1 MNKVDS
7 VVLSESNTGFTL
19 DLYNQLRR
27 KEGNLFF
34 SPYSIS
40 VALAMT
46 FAGAR
51 GETESQ
57 MARTLHFDLD
67 QENLHVAFSALQEKL
82 AEAETAGGVQL
93 KIANS
98 LWPHVGY
105 PFLKSYLDLV
115 LKHYGVSITPVDYKN
130 DTEGARQII
139 NAWVEEET
147 EKKIRELIPKDILDS
162 LTRLVLTNAIY
173 FKGDWDVQFNAND
186 TKQENF
192 WSPQEQFAIP
202 MMTRKGKYRYKE
214 SSDLQILELPYV
226 GSKLSMLVLLPRKKD
241 GLPKLEI
248 QLTPDFLSKATT
260 DMWKGDILVHLPKFK
275 VESSFT
281 LNDPLISLGMSDA
294 FKEDKA
300 NFAGMDG
307 NENWLYIKYALHK
320 AFIDVNEEGTEA
332 AAATAV
338 IIQER
343 NIEPPPAVFRAD
355 HPFLFLIREN
365 QTGSILFLGRM
376 TKP

>member
-1 MNKVDS
+1 MKGVMEMNKVDS

-173 FKGDWDVQFNAND
+173 FKGDWDVQFTAND

-226 GSKLSMLVLLPRKKD
+226 GGKLSMLVLLPRKKD
-241 GLPKLEI
+241 GLPILEN
-248 QLTPDFLSKATT
+248 QLTADFLSKATK
-260 DMWKGDILVHLPKFK
+260 DLWELDVVVHLPKFK
-275 VESSFT
+275 VEAAFT
-281 LNDPLISLGMSDA
+281 LNDPLITLGMPDA
-294 FKEDKA
+294 FGDKA
-300 NFAGMDG
+300 DFSGMDG
-307 NENWLYIKYALHK
+307 AKELYIGFVIHK

-338 IIQER
+338 VMQR
-343 NIEPPPAVFRAD
+343 QAFSQPIEFRAD
-355 HPFLFLIREN
+355 HPFL
-365 QTGSILFLGRM
+365 
-376 TKP
+376 

>member
-1 MNKVDS
+1 MEMNKVDS

-173 FKGDWDVQFNAND
+173 FKGDWDVQFTAND

-226 GSKLSMLVLLPRKKD
+226 GGKLSMLVLLPRKKD
-241 GLPKLEI
+241 GLPILEN
-248 QLTPDFLSKATT
+248 QLTADFLSKATK
-260 DMWKGDILVHLPKFK
+260 DLWELDVVVHLPKFK
-275 VESSFT
+275 VEAAFT
-281 LNDPLISLGMSDA
+281 LNDPLITLGMPDA
-294 FKEDKA
+294 FGDKA
-300 NFAGMDG
+300 DFSGMDG
-307 NENWLYIKYALHK
+307 AKELYIGFVIHK

-338 IIQER
+338 VMQR
-343 NIEPPPAVFRAD
+343 QAFSQPIEFRAD
-355 HPFLFLIREN
+355 HPFLFFIREN
-365 QTGSILFLGRM
+365 QTGSVLFLGRV
-376 TKP
+376 TQP

>member
-1 MNKVDS
+1 MEMNKVDS

-226 GSKLSMLVLLPRKKD
+226 GGKLSMLVLLPRKKD
-241 GLPKLEI
+241 GLPILEN
-248 QLTPDFLSKATT
+248 QLTADFLSKATK
-260 DMWKGDILVHLPKFK
+260 DLWELDVVVHLPKFK
-275 VESSFT
+275 VEAAFT
-281 LNDPLISLGMSDA
+281 LNDPLITLGMPDA
-294 FKEDKA
+294 FGDKA
-300 NFAGMDG
+300 DFSGMDG
-307 NENWLYIKYALHK
+307 AKELYIGFVIHK

-338 IIQER
+338 VMQR
-343 NIEPPPAVFRAD
+343 QAFSQPIEFRAD
-355 HPFLFLIREN
+355 HPFLFFIREN
-365 QTGSILFLGRM
+365 QTGSVLFLGRV
-376 TKP
+376 TQP